1 MGGLGHFL
9 EDEGIPTV
17 QISLVREHTEVMRP
31 PRALW
36 VPFMLGRPLGIPD
49 DPEFQKRV
57 LRAALALFD
66 ATSGPVLEDYLE
78 EAPEV
83 AVEDEDWVCP
93 IAFNRAEDV
102 SLAVR
107 LRREVQ
113 QYRTWYDLHVQNRG
127 RTSVGVS
134 GLDLDTLSKFL
145 VDYAEGGSPESPN
158 PDIGVARMLRLS
170 VDDLKTFFFE
180 AAGAQ
185 PGAASP
191 RKMNEWFW
199 TATSAGETI
208 IKLWHQVKESADKDF
223 KRLSV
228 LIVPREWLPKDG

>member
-1 MGGLGHFL
+1 VGGLGHFL
-9 EDEGIPTV
+9 EDEGVATV
-17 QISLVREHTEVMRP
+17 QVSLVREHTETMRP

-36 VPFMLGRPLGIPD
+36 VPFMLGRPLGVPE

-57 LRAALALFD
+57 LRAALALF
-66 ATSGPVLEDYLE
+66 AAPSGPVLKDYAE

-83 AVEDEDWVCP
+83 SVEDEGWVCP
-93 IAFNRAEDV
+93 IAFNRKEDA
-102 SLAVR
+102 SLGER

-113 QYRTWYDLHVQNRG
+113 QYRTWYDLHVQKRG

-134 GLDLDTLSKFL
+134 GLDLEILSTFL
-145 VDYAEGGSPESPN
+145 VNHAEGGSAESPD
-158 PDIGVARMLRLS
+158 PEIGAARMLRLA

-180 AAGAQ
+180 AAEAQ

-191 RKMNEWFW
+191 NQLNEWFW
-199 TATSAGETI
+199 TSTTAGETI
-208 IKLWHQVKESADKDF
+208 IKLWRQVKDADDRDF

-228 LIVPREWLPKDG
+228 LVVPREWLPKDG